1 MYRSK
6 CMFYLGIEIIKI
18 LELEDKFLYIDN
30 YYDMIFELYDDY
42 EKYDNT
48 NKSLLDSINDYIYNN
63 IDKIKER
70 LIKVIDE

>member
-1 MYRSK
+1 MYRNK

-18 LELEDKFLYIDN
+18 LELEDKNLYIDE

-48 NKSLLDSINDYIYNN
+48 NKSLLDSIDDYIFNN
-63 IDKIKER
+63 SDKIRKK
-70 LIKVIDE
+70 LIKVINE

>member
-1 MYRSK
+1 MYRCK